1 LGPESDERASGV
13 SARHPHHAQS
23 SPFRMINDVP
33 TRIVLEQHAAT
44 AHAGGT
50 VTTNRHQTTSPPSV
64 HPLPRNIIGR
74 GATCPR
80 PLAKLP
86 CPGEAARPFDARCL
100 AFIQAA
106 TRSSVT
112 EPRRSPPSTA
122 SCRILRVAVRTA
134 GPLRLA
140 GAAGRSH
147 GGAPRDP
154 PVGIP
159 VLLRSDRFGS
169 GGATSGAP
177 ALAERPR
184 WRRRA
189 RADEHGQNGHGD
201 PFSSGQKRMMRHD
214 PNVDYDLLDT
224 VRSVGLR
231 SVKPSS
237 VFIENPYLYHPLI
250 VDALC
255 AAKRARPSVSWPRG
269 RRGLRA
275 DRVDRGQGIRL
286 AQPTRRPG
294 CRPES
299 LASRLRP
306 RCVRRESSGAADS
319 GSPSLDAAPG
329 VASSA

>member
-1 LGPESDERASGV
+1 MPSATRQAS
-13 SARHPHHAQS
+13 
-23 SPFRMINDVP
+23 VP
-33 TRIVLEQHAAT
+33 R
-44 AHAGGT
+44 
-50 VTTNRHQTTSPPSV
+50 
-64 HPLPRNIIGR
+64 
-74 GATCPR
+74 
-80 PLAKLP
+80 
-86 CPGEAARPFDARCL
+86 EAARPFDARCL
-100 AFIQAA
+100 ASSKPPPARA
-106 TRSSVT
+106 SRSRGVHPFDSILPYP
-112 EPRRSPPSTA
+112 PRCGADGRA
-122 SCRILRVAVRTA
+122 IESCGA
-134 GPLRLA
+134 G
-140 GAAGRSH
+140 
-147 GGAPRDP
+147 GGAR
-154 PVGIP
+154 
-159 VLLRSDRFGS
+159 
-169 GGATSGAP
+169 

>member
-1 LGPESDERASGV
+1 
-13 SARHPHHAQS
+13 
-23 SPFRMINDVP
+23 
-33 TRIVLEQHAAT
+33 
-44 AHAGGT
+44 
-50 VTTNRHQTTSPPSV
+50 
-64 HPLPRNIIGR
+64 LP
-74 GATCPR
+74 AL
-80 PLAKLP
+80 LADLT
-86 CPGEAARPFDARCL
+86 AARREIHLSVFRFFCDPIGL
-100 AFIQAA
+100 EVAA
-106 TRSSVT
+106 
-112 EPRRSPPSTA
+112 
-122 SCRILRVAVRTA
+122 L
-134 GPLRLA
+134 
-140 GAAGRSH
+140 
-147 GGAPRDP
+147 
-154 PVGIP
+154 
-159 VLLRSDRFGS
+159 
-169 GGATSGAP
+169 
-177 ALAERPR
+177 LAERPR
-184 WRRRA
+184 WRSA
-189 RADEHGQNGHGD
+189 RAGVDVRVLMNMAKTAMGG